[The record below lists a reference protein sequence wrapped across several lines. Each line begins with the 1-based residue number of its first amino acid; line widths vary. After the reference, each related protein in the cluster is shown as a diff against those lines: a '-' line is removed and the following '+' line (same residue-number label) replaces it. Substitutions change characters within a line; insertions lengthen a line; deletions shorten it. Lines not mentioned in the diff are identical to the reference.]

1 MACTTRSASR
11 SSSRLAALLC
21 TAALAV
27 AAAPQAGAVTITTN
41 FISSGSYGGLSFD
54 STAGTTYGGGTLGA
68 IMNQAVSYWEAA
80 LTDSGN
86 LTVNYGWSALGSTTL
101 GETTASGSPGNAP
114 TSAYIGFTNNS
125 AIGWF
130 FDSTPGSN
138 SEYGTFTASSHDY
151 GGGTMN
157 TGRVYTGATGAASGH
172 YDMLT
177 TMEHEL
183 GHALGFYG
191 VTSTSKTLDITKP
204 RPYAG
209 AALPVNYDA
218 SSTCPS
224 SGCDH
229 LNINSA
235 VMYYSIP
242 KGERKLLT
250 NADIVGVA
258 QLRGDKTVNL
268 APVPLP
274 ASAPLMLSGLVGLL
288 GWAGRRRRA
297 A

>member
-1 MACTTRSASR
+1 MTCTIRSASR
-11 SSSRLAALLC
+11 SSSRLAALVC

-41 FISSGSYGGLSFD
+41 FISSGSYGGLTFE

-80 LTDSGN
+80 LPDSGN

-101 GETTASGSPGNAP
+101 GETATSGSPGNAP

-125 AIGWF
+125 GIGWF

-138 SEYGTFTASSHDY
+138 SEYGTFTATSHNY
-151 GGGTMN
+151 GGGPMN
-157 TGRVYTGATGAASGH
+157 KGRVYTGATGAASGH

-177 TMEHEL
+177 VMEHEL

-191 VTSTSKTLDITKP
+191 VQSKTLDVTSP
-204 RPYAG
+204 LPYAG
-209 AALPVNYDA
+209 SALPVNHD
-218 SSTCPS
+218 SSNTCPS

-229 LNINSA
+229 LNIGSA

-242 KGERKLLT
+242 KSERKLLT
-250 NADIVGVA
+250 DADIVGVA
-258 QLRGDKTVNL
+258 QLRGDKNVSL

-288 GWAGRRRRA
+288 GWAGRRRRTA
-297 A
+297 